1 MAVIELIL
9 LQRVEKLGQ
18 MGDVVRVKPGYARN
32 YLLPQKKA
40 LRANKNSLAQF
51 EGQHAQLE
59 AQNIKRREEA
69 ERVAERMG
77 GLSVV
82 ILRQAGESGSLYG
95 SVSARDISDAVT
107 AAGLT
112 ANRTQI
118 VLTTP
123 IKSLGLSTVRLVL
136 HPEVDMEVT
145 VNVARSV
152 EEAEKQARGEQVGL
166 AGEED
171 VEPDEELEFGAALAE
186 VGRRVLPHCTAVGK
200 VLLSTTPAPEVHD
213 LLVRTGMPRYT
224 DHTLTDEAS
233 FDAELDRTRERGY
246 AVDEGEQEVGVRCVA
261 VAVPQVG
268 PRPGARL
275 AVSIS
280 GPAPRMTDELLAEAV
295 PALHRAAA
303 AIADDLA

>member
-51 EGQHAQLE
+51 EGQRAQLE

-107 AAGLT
+107 ASGLT
-112 ANRTQI
+112 ANRTQV

-123 IKSLGLSTVRLVL
+123 IKSLGLSSVRLVL

-186 VGRRVLPHCTAVGK
+186 AGG
-200 VLLSTTPAPEVHD
+200 
-213 LLVRTGMPRYT
+213 
-224 DHTLTDEAS
+224 
-233 FDAELDRTRERGY
+233 DRDRDRG
-246 AVDEGEQEVGVRCVA
+246 
-261 VAVPQVG
+261 
-268 PRPGARL
+268 
-275 AVSIS
+275 
-280 GPAPRMTDELLAEAV
+280 
-295 PALHRAAA
+295 
-303 AIADDLA
+303 